1 MNYQEL
7 CNRQQKEAEDFSNGK
22 IFFVFGSSKE
32 EVTQKL
38 LNDYGVTP
46 DKVTGI
52 GAGGYVLTEFL
63 PDLEKLLLKHSDERK
78 QYALQNIYEVVQ
90 YYCWDYELYISLSY
104 TLKSLCTDLMD
115 LTEDEIQAN
124 KDEIT
129 RAYKDYCTEFE
140 KLNI

>member
-1 MNYQEL
+1 MDYQEL
-7 CNRQQKEAEDFSNGK
+7 CNNHQKEAEEFSDGK
-22 IFFVFGSSKE
+22 IFFVLGTTEE

-38 LNDYGVTP
+38 YSKYGVTP

-63 PDLEKLLLKHSDERK
+63 PDLNKLLLKQANEK
-78 QYALQNIYEVVQ
+78 KEYTLQHIYEVVQ

-104 TLKSLCTDLMD
+104 NLKTLCTDLMD
-115 LTEDEIQAN
+115 LTDDEITAN
-124 KDEIT
+124 KDEIN
-129 RAYKDYCTEFE
+129 RAYKDYCKEFE